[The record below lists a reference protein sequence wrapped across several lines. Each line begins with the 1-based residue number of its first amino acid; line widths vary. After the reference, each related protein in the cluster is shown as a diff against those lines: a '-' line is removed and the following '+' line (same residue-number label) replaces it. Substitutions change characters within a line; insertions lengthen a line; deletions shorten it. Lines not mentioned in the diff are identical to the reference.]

1 MKSLERKASN
11 RNGPTPVLRIS
22 TQKEYRRQR
31 INLCKDDATSAAS
44 TRIPGNKTG
53 IGHVLTPAGRH
64 PMAKRSIT
72 KRSSSLKAVKP
83 AATRLFSHPLAKE
96 LIAASL
102 VYAAASI
109 IRGQSKRGSLSRRLV
124 DDPGQAANALRGA
137 AVDVTG
143 GLGGM
148 IRDARL
154 AVTPA
159 LEALMRHFGEDEA
172 SSSSGAE
179 TRGSAHDTLPRAK
192 APRRNSMRSRPAG
205 SRRRQRPERTAEAV
219 PPTL

>member
-1 MKSLERKASN
+1 
-11 RNGPTPVLRIS
+11 
-22 TQKEYRRQR
+22 
-31 INLCKDDATSAAS
+31 
-44 TRIPGNKTG
+44 
-53 IGHVLTPAGRH
+53 
-64 PMAKRSIT
+64 MAKRSIT
-72 KRSSSLKAVKP
+72 KRSSSLKTVKP

-154 AVTPA
+154 AITPA

-172 SSSSGAE
+172 SSSGAQA
-179 TRGSAHDTLPRAK
+179 RRSVRDTLPRAK
-192 APRRNSMRSRPAG
+192 TPRRNTMRSRPAG
-205 SRRRQRPERTAEAV
+205 SRTRPRPERTVETV